1 MEEKKNCKQR
11 LKFHFKEMYF
21 TFTLNDMKSFL
32 LIGLKRHHSNISMR
46 KMSLLIFYTH
56 ETYEYLKN
64 ILFSSDVKFL
74 SATKHCISLDAIDAN
89 IQVPNKYYAR
99 GTFLYMSKFLHST
112 KKK

>member
-1 MEEKKNCKQR
+1 MGKKKNCKQR

-21 TFTLNDMKSFL
+21 TFTFNDMKSFL

-46 KMSLLIFYTH
+46 KMSLVIFYMH

-64 ILFSSDVKFL
+64 ILFSSDVKYL

-99 GTFLYMSKFLHST
+99 GTFLYMSKFLHCT

>member
-1 MEEKKNCKQR
+1 MIGGPG
-11 LKFHFKEMYF
+11 Y
-21 TFTLNDMKSFL
+21 L
-32 LIGLKRHHSNISMR
+32 LLHLIDDHITYMR
-46 KMSLLIFYTH
+46 KPILLIFYMH
-56 ETYEYLKN
+56 ETYGYLKN

-99 GTFLYMSKFLHST
+99 GTFLYMSKFLHCT